1 VPAVVDISV
10 PQILPPVVPEGIVTP
25 LVTPESILDT
35 LLTPPVDML
44 DAAPEEII
52 EELSLVKVEEYSPFT
67 PPGPEPEPWQPTVVD
82 NTV

>member
-1 VPAVVDISV
+1 MAPS
-10 PQILPPVVPEGIVTP
+10 
-25 LVTPESILDT
+25 VTPESILDT